1 MATCRAFGTLSI
13 ILVVILASYLSPVV
27 EGTRDSTRKLQ
38 IAIPIFENMT
48 MLDVV
53 GPYEIL
59 NLLPFVNVTLVS
71 FKRGRISDL
80 GTMTIE
86 AKASFDEIPRP
97 DVVVVPGGLG
107 AFGLVNNTVIL
118 DWIRKAHKTTIY
130 TTSVCTGGILMGAA
144 GLLKGIDA
152 TTHWSSLSTLSSY
165 GANPVSIRVVKRG
178 KIITSAGVSSGIDM
192 AITLAALIS
201 DNFTAQ
207 VSQLYNE
214 YDPQPPFNTGTK
226 SKASPEL
233 IAKALEWSAALEAK
247 MMGTS

>member
-1 MATCRAFGTLSI
+1 MWRFS
-13 ILVVILASYLSPVV
+13 
-27 EGTRDSTRKLQ
+27 Q
-38 IAIPIFENMT
+38 
-48 MLDVV
+48 
-53 GPYEIL
+53 
-59 NLLPFVNVTLVS
+59 
-71 FKRGRISDL
+71 
-80 GTMTIE
+80 
-86 AKASFDEIPRP
+86 
-97 DVVVVPGGLG
+97 
-107 AFGLVNNTVIL
+107 
-118 DWIRKAHKTTIY
+118 AHKTTIY

-144 GLLKGIDA
+144 GLLEGIDA
-152 TTHWSSLSTLSSY
+152 TTHWASLSMLSSY
-165 GANPVSIRVVKRG
+165 GAIPVSIRVVKRVCYQTLDSLHSQFYVDEYDLMRFEKMISWQG

-233 IAKALEWSAALEAK
+233 IAKALEWTAAKEAK